1 VSRPQ
6 DVADAIELLSGDGPK
21 LVDSEGYVRA
31 AEDVGLEGRT
41 KGFVYVD
48 VDGMLPLI
56 EGLAGEAVPAEVREG
71 FEAVDSLVLKASGDG
86 GTTVVSGFLRVP

>member
-1 VSRPQ
+1 MTTG
-6 DVADAIELLSGDGPK
+6 ADAIGLHAGDGPK

-41 KGFVYVD
+41 TGFVYVD

-56 EGLAGEAVPAEVREG
+56 EELAGEAVPAEVREG
-71 FEAVDSLVLKASGDG
+71 FEAVDSLVLQASGDG
-86 GTTVVSGFLRVP
+86 DTTVVSGFLRVP

>member
-1 VSRPQ
+1 MRLRCSRAL
-6 DVADAIELLSGDGPK
+6 VPK
-21 LVDSEGYVRA
+21 LVDSEGYRRA

-56 EGLAGEAVPAEVREG
+56 ESLAGETIPPDLRAGVA
-71 FEAVDSLVLKASGDG
+71 AVDSLIFQTSGDG
-86 GTTVVSGFLRVP
+86 DSTHVSGFVRVP